1 MFYSVGIDVSM
12 GKSTIAIISTDGEV
26 ISEPFEIEHTK
37 SGFNLVLEK
46 IKNIPKDNVKFVME
60 STGNYCKS
68 LLKIIIDNGYFVTV
82 ENPLTI
88 KKYCNINIRKV
99 KTDKKDALKIACYGS
114 ERWHKLIRYTP
125 SDEIYSEL
133 RFLSRQYDEQ
143 MSLKVMKKIHLSGLI
158 EVTFPGLKKIF
169 NGDSLYMLMLDIY
182 KKYYHPSLVLSKTKS
197 SFIKDVEKISKKT
210 GHRIGM
216 RVAEEMYSL
225 ANECIPSSPCN
236 ESMQLAVSNCVLLLQ
251 NLEEITNN
259 IIAKMDELARKLPEF
274 ETVSNMSGVGNKIR
288 ARLIAEIGDVRS
300 FKNSNCLIAYA
311 GIDVPPFQSGQFV
324 ATNRRI
330 TKRGNKH
337 LRKVGYETMKSLKT
351 VKPIK
356 DNAVYLFILKKEDEG
371 KGSITAK
378 IAGLNK
384 FLRIYYARVMKVYK
398 NLENES
404 VKNFV

>member
-37 SGFNLVLEK
+37 SGFNLILEK
-46 IKNIPKDNVKFVME
+46 IKDIPKDNVKFVME

-68 LLKIIIDNGYFVTV
+68 LLKIITDNGYFATV

-88 KKYCNINIRKV
+88 KKYCDINIRKV

-182 KKYYHPSLVLSKTKS
+182 KKYYHPSLVLSKSKS

-210 GHRIGM
+210 GHRIGT

-236 ESMQLAVSNCVLLLQ
+236 ESTQLAVSNCVLLLQ

-259 IIAKMDELARKLPEF
+259 ILAKMDELARKLPEF
-274 ETVSNMSGVGNKIR
+274 ETVSNMTGVGNKIR
-288 ARLIAEIGDVRS
+288 ARLIAEIGDVRR

-351 VKPIK
+351 VKPTK
-356 DNAVYLFILKKEDEG
+356 DNAVYLFILKKENEG

-384 FLRIYYARVMKVYK
+384 FLRIYYARVMEVYN
-398 NLENES
+398 NLENT
-404 VKNFV
+404 

>member
-46 IKNIPKDNVKFVME
+46 IKDIPKDNVKFVME

-68 LLKIIIDNGYFVTV
+68 LLKIITDNGYFATV

-88 KKYCNINIRKV
+88 KKYCDINIRKV

-182 KKYYHPSLVLSKTKS
+182 KKYYHPSLVLSKSKS

-210 GHRIGM
+210 GHRIGT

-236 ESMQLAVSNCVLLLQ
+236 ESTQLAVSNCVLLLQ

-259 IIAKMDELARKLPEF
+259 IIAKMDELARRLPEF

-288 ARLIAEIGDVRS
+288 ARLIAEIGDVRR
-300 FKNSNCLIAYA
+300 FKNSNCLIDYA

-337 LRKVGYETMKSLKT
+337 LRKVGYEAMKSLKT
-351 VKPIK
+351 VKPTR

-384 FLRIYYARVMKVYK
+384 FLRIYYARVMEVYN
-398 NLENES
+398 NL
-404 VKNFV
+404 

>member
-37 SGFNLVLEK
+37 SGFNLILEK
-46 IKNIPKDNVKFVME
+46 IKDIPKDNVKFVME

-68 LLKIIIDNGYFVTV
+68 LLKIIIDNGYFATV

-88 KKYCNINIRKV
+88 KKYCDINIRKV

-169 NGDSLYMLMLDIY
+169 NGDSVYMLMLDVY
-182 KKYYHPSLVLSKTKS
+182 KKYYHPSLVLSKSKS

-210 GHRIGM
+210 GHRIGT

-236 ESMQLAVSNCVLLLQ
+236 ESTQLAVSNCVLLLQ

-274 ETVSNMSGVGNKIR
+274 KTVSNMTGVGNKIR
-288 ARLIAEIGDVRS
+288 ARLIAEIGDVRR

-351 VKPIK
+351 VKPTK
-356 DNAVYLFILKKEDEG
+356 DNAVYLFILKKENEG

-384 FLRIYYARVMKVYK
+384 FLRIYYARVMEVYN
-398 NLENES
+398 NLENT
-404 VKNFV
+404 

>member
-37 SGFNLVLEK
+37 SDFNLVLEK

-60 STGNYCKS
+60 YTGNYCKS

-88 KKYCNINIRKV
+88 KKYCDINIRKV

-114 ERWHKLIRYTP
+114 ERWHKLIRYTT

-169 NGDSLYMLMLDIY
+169 NGDSVYMLMLDVY
-182 KKYYHPSLVLSKTKS
+182 KKYYHPSLVLSKSKS
-197 SFIKDVEKISKKT
+197 SFIRDVEKISKKT
-210 GHRIGM
+210 GHRIGT
-216 RVAEEMYSL
+216 RVAEEMYFL

-236 ESMQLAVSNCVLLLQ
+236 ESTQLAVSNCVLLLQ

-259 IIAKMDELARKLPEF
+259 IIAKMDELARQLPEF

-288 ARLIAEIGDVRS
+288 ARLIAEIGDVRR

-351 VKPIK
+351 VKPTK
-356 DNAVYLFILKKEDEG
+356 DNAVYLFILKKENEG

-384 FLRIYYARVMKVYK
+384 FLRIYYARVMEIYK
-398 NLENES
+398 NLENT
-404 VKNFV
+404 

>member
-46 IKNIPKDNVKFVME
+46 IKDIPKDNVKFVME

-68 LLKIIIDNGYFVTV
+68 LLKIITDNGYFATV

-88 KKYCNINIRKV
+88 KKYCDINIRKV

-182 KKYYHPSLVLSKTKS
+182 KKYYHPSLVLSKSKS

-210 GHRIGM
+210 GHRIGT

-236 ESMQLAVSNCVLLLQ
+236 ESTQLAVSNCVLLLQ

-259 IIAKMDELARKLPEF
+259 ILAKMDELARKLPEF
-274 ETVSNMSGVGNKIR
+274 ETVSNMTGVGNKIR
-288 ARLIAEIGDVRS
+288 ARLIAEIGDVRR

-351 VKPIK
+351 VKPTK
-356 DNAVYLFILKKEDEG
+356 DNAVYLFILKKENEG

-384 FLRIYYARVMKVYK
+384 FLRIYYARVMEVYN
-398 NLENES
+398 NLENT
-404 VKNFV
+404 

>member
-37 SGFNLVLEK
+37 SGFNLVLVK
-46 IKNIPKDNVKFVME
+46 IKDIPKDNVRFVME

-68 LLKIIIDNGYFVTV
+68 LLKIIIDNGYFATV

-88 KKYCNINIRKV
+88 KKYCDINIRKV

-182 KKYYHPSLVLSKTKS
+182 KKYYHPSLVLSKSKS

-236 ESMQLAVSNCVLLLQ
+236 ESTQLAVSNCVLLLQ

-259 IIAKMDELARKLPEF
+259 IIAKMDELARQLPEF
-274 ETVSNMSGVGNKIR
+274 EIVSNMSGVGNKIR
-288 ARLIAEIGDVRS
+288 ARLIAEIGDVRR

-337 LRKVGYETMKSLKT
+337 LRKVGYEAMKSLKT
-351 VKPIK
+351 VKPTK
-356 DNAVYLFILKKEDEG
+356 DNAVYLFIIKKEAEG

-384 FLRIYYARVMKVYK
+384 FLRIYYARVMGVYK
-398 NLENES
+398 NLENT
-404 VKNFV
+404 

>member
-46 IKNIPKDNVKFVME
+46 IKDIPKDNVKFVME

-88 KKYCNINIRKV
+88 KKYCDINIRKV

-114 ERWHKLIRYTP
+114 ERWHKLIRYTT

-169 NGDSLYMLMLDIY
+169 NGDSVYMLMLDVY
-182 KKYYHPSLVLSKTKS
+182 KKYYHPSLVLSKSKS
-197 SFIKDVEKISKKT
+197 SFIRDVEKISKKT
-210 GHRIGM
+210 GHRIGT
-216 RVAEEMYSL
+216 RVAEEMYFL

-236 ESMQLAVSNCVLLLQ
+236 ESTQLAVSNCVLLLQ

-259 IIAKMDELARKLPEF
+259 IIAKMDELARRLPEF

-288 ARLIAEIGDVRS
+288 ARLIAEIGDVRR

-337 LRKVGYETMKSLKT
+337 LRKVGYEAMKSLKT
-351 VKPIK
+351 VKPTR

-384 FLRIYYARVMKVYK
+384 FLRIYYARVMEVYN
-398 NLENES
+398 NL
-404 VKNFV
+404 

>member
-46 IKNIPKDNVKFVME
+46 IKDIPKDNVRFVME

-88 KKYCNINIRKV
+88 KKYCDINIRKV

-114 ERWHKLIRYTP
+114 ERWHKLIRYTT

-182 KKYYHPSLVLSKTKS
+182 KKYYHPSLVLSKSKS

-210 GHRIGM
+210 GHRIGT

-236 ESMQLAVSNCVLLLQ
+236 ESTQLAVSNCVLLLQ

-259 IIAKMDELARKLPEF
+259 IIAKMDELARRLPEF

-288 ARLIAEIGDVRS
+288 ARLIAEIGDVRR

-337 LRKVGYETMKSLKT
+337 LRKVGYEAMKSLKT
-351 VKPIK
+351 VKPTK
-356 DNAVYLFILKKEDEG
+356 DNAVYLFILKKENEG

-384 FLRIYYARVMKVYK
+384 FLRIYYARVMELYK
-398 NLENES
+398 NPENT
-404 VKNFV
+404 

>member
-1 MFYSVGIDVSM
+1 MFYSIGVDVSM
-12 GKSTIAIISTDGEV
+12 GKSTIAIISTEGEV

-37 SGFNLVLEK
+37 SGFNLILEK
-46 IKNIPKDNVKFVME
+46 IKNIPNDNVKFVME

-68 LLKIIIDNGYFVTV
+68 LLKIIIDSGYFVTV

-88 KKYCNINIRKV
+88 KKYCDMNIRKV

-114 ERWHKLIRYTP
+114 ERWHKLIKYTP

-143 MSLKVMKKIHLSGLI
+143 MTLKVMKKIHLSGLI

-169 NGDSLYMLMLDIY
+169 NGDSVYMLMLDVY
-182 KKYYHPSLVLSKTKS
+182 KKYYHPSLVLSKSKS

-210 GHRIGM
+210 GHRVGT

-236 ESMQLAVSNCVLLLQ
+236 ASTQLAVSNCVLLLQ

-288 ARLIAEIGDVRS
+288 ARLIAEIGDVRR

-351 VKPIK
+351 VKPTK

-384 FLRIYYARVMKVYK
+384 FLRIYYARVIEVYK
-398 NLENES
+398 NLENT
-404 VKNFV
+404 

>member
-46 IKNIPKDNVKFVME
+46 IKDIPKDNVKFVME

-68 LLKIIIDNGYFVTV
+68 LLKIITDNGYFATV

-88 KKYCNINIRKV
+88 KKYCDINIRKV

-169 NGDSLYMLMLDIY
+169 NGDSVYMLMLDVY
-182 KKYYHPSLVLSKTKS
+182 KKYYHPSLVLSKSKS

-210 GHRIGM
+210 GHRIGT

-236 ESMQLAVSNCVLLLQ
+236 ESTQLAVSNCVLLLQ

-259 IIAKMDELARKLPEF
+259 IIAKMDELARRLPEF

-288 ARLIAEIGDVRS
+288 ARLIAEIGDVRR

-351 VKPIK
+351 VKPTK
-356 DNAVYLFILKKEDEG
+356 DNAVYLFILKKENEG
-371 KGSITAK
+371 KG
-378 IAGLNK
+378 
-384 FLRIYYARVMKVYK
+384 IYYCK
-398 NLENES
+398 NCWI
-404 VKNFV
+404 K

>member
-46 IKNIPKDNVKFVME
+46 IKDIPKDNVKFVME

-68 LLKIIIDNGYFVTV
+68 LLKIITDNGYFATV

-88 KKYCNINIRKV
+88 KKYCDINIRKV

-182 KKYYHPSLVLSKTKS
+182 KKYYHPSLVLSKSKS

-210 GHRIGM
+210 GHRIGT

-236 ESMQLAVSNCVLLLQ
+236 ESTQLAVSNCVLLLQ

-259 IIAKMDELARKLPEF
+259 IIAKMDELARQLPEF

-288 ARLIAEIGDVRS
+288 ARLIAEIGDVRR

-337 LRKVGYETMKSLKT
+337 LRKVGYEAMKSLKT
-351 VKPIK
+351 VKPTK
-356 DNAVYLFILKKEDEG
+356 DNAVYLFIIKKEAEG

-384 FLRIYYARVMKVYK
+384 FLRIYYARVMEVYK
-398 NLENES
+398 NPENT
-404 VKNFV
+404 